1 MRSLNNYDVN
11 ASRRKW
17 SSAKSQKLMNSK
29 KSYHHGDLR
38 QALIE
43 EAIALVAEQGTSNW
57 SLREVARR
65 IGVSHTA
72 PYRHFADRDALLAAV
87 AERGFQKMSQFLL
100 ASLEKIPSQYERKL
114 QAIGVAYVQYAIA
127 HPSEYEVMFRYSQK
141 NEKDST
147 LTEAANATFAIL
159 VDVIE
164 KGQKNGEF
172 RQENPTELACV
183 SWSLVHGLS
192 MLLIDRQIEVSE
204 DSTLEALAGFTTKIA
219 IEGLNVKK

>member
-1 MRSLNNYDVN
+1 
-11 ASRRKW
+11 
-17 SSAKSQKLMNSK
+17 MNSK
-29 KSYHHGDLR
+29 KTYHHGDLR

-43 EAIALVAEQGTSNW
+43 EAIALVAEQGMSNW

-72 PYRHFADRDALLAAV
+72 PYRHFTDRDALLAAV
-87 AERGFQKMSQFLL
+87 AERGFQKMSQFLR
-100 ASLEKIPSQYERKL
+100 ASLVEIPNRHSQKL

-127 HPSEYEVMFRYSQK
+127 HPSEYEVMFRYQK
-141 NEKDST
+141 NEPQHSA
-147 LTEAANATFAIL
+147 LTEAANQTFAIL

-164 KGQKNGEF
+164 KGQENGEF

-192 MLLIDRQIEVSE
+192 MLLIDGRLNVPEN
-204 DSTLEALAGFTTKIA
+204 STPEALAGFIA
-219 IEGLNVKK
+219 QIGIEGLKT